1 MNTASVNLFRSWK
14 MLVAELLVIF
24 LGVYAAFWVENYR
37 DQRDREDRTE
47 QLKQVLVQDLDD
59 YIEVSTVFCEHIDS
73 GLLEWDEARARAETP
88 PPFVFRIYGA
98 EKPPLTTWHAVS
110 QSQAAELL
118 DAGLLYE
125 LGFFYNE
132 IEGMGLRYVRYATV
146 TESVVLPGLKRERP
160 VFYTDDNRT
169 LLPEFAAHMDRLREY
184 TTFTRESVDWAAC
197 LRDRLASAEDAG
209 TTCRRAIGVSP
220 L

>member
-59 YIEVSTVFCEHIDS
+59 YIEVSTGFYEHIDS
-73 GLLEWDEARARAETP
+73 GLLEWEEDRARAETP

-98 EKPPLTTWHAVS
+98 EKPPLTTWHVVS
-110 QSQAAELL
+110 QSQVAELL
-118 DAGLLYE
+118 DAGLLFE
-125 LGFFYNE
+125 LGFFYDE
-132 IEGMGLRYVRYATV
+132 IEGMGQR
-146 TESVVLPGLKRERP
+146 
-160 VFYTDDNRT
+160 
-169 LLPEFAAHMDRLREY
+169 
-184 TTFTRESVDWAAC
+184 
-197 LRDRLASAEDAG
+197 
-209 TTCRRAIGVSP
+209 
-220 L
+220 

>member
-73 GLLEWDEARARAETP
+73 GLLEWDEARGSGGE
-88 PPFVFRIYGA
+88 
-98 EKPPLTTWHAVS
+98 
-110 QSQAAELL
+110 
-118 DAGLLYE
+118 
-125 LGFFYNE
+125 
-132 IEGMGLRYVRYATV
+132 
-146 TESVVLPGLKRERP
+146 
-160 VFYTDDNRT
+160 
-169 LLPEFAAHMDRLREY
+169 
-184 TTFTRESVDWAAC
+184 
-197 LRDRLASAEDAG
+197 
-209 TTCRRAIGVSP
+209 
-220 L
+220 